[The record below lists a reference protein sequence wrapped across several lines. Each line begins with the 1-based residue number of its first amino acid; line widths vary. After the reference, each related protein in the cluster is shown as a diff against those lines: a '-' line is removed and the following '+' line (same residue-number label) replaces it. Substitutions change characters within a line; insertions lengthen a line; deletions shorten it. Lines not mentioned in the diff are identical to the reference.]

1 MKHRRTRILVS
12 VLTAIMTVVALTG
25 CGSKAPDGYYV
36 LSEFQKGSET
46 VKAEDL
52 SKYGLDGTYVV
63 MNDGSGFMVIMDTPT
78 DLSYDS
84 ENGVLKTSSGDIAVS
99 SSGKTLTLEDASI
112 KMTFTKS
119 NETAPTKPPYP
130 TIREPEAPDFDE
142 DDDYSEY
149 FDEYG
154 EEFDLY
160 SFGPY
165 SQLKDLYPD
174 VDWDNFDW
182 FDYDWVEDP
191 YDLQSFFE
199 DESLWEDD
207 YTYSGSSDSEM
218 LDFWNGD
225 WYGWWE
231 LNSWDDKYEPL
242 EDYRFSVMANISLDS
257 NGDGRMYLW
266 DGGGELADVVCTN
279 NGYGLTDAGTMVS
292 ESGTFYGGILEHAD
306 WNIDPGINPH
316 DDSFQIDGYYSVD
329 GEKVFSYTF
338 HFAKWGCLWEDY
350 EEDELPND
358 WDWYV
363 DLVKAGKP
371 MPDVCPD

>member
-78 DLSYDS
+78 DLTFDKDA
-84 ENGVLKTSSGDIAVS
+84 GVLKTSSGDIQVS
-99 SSGKTLTLEDASI
+99 ASGKNLTLADATI
-112 KMTFTKS
+112 KMIFTKS
-119 NETAPTKPPYP
+119 SDSAPSKPPYP
-130 TIREPEAPDFDE
+130 TIKVPEAPGS
-142 DDDYSEY
+142 DDYDDTYGEY
-149 FDEYG
+149 P

-182 FDYDWVEDP
+182 YSYDWLKDP

-199 DESLWEDD
+199 NEDYWDDD
-207 YTYSGSSDSEM
+207 YTYTGSSDDSMIEY
-218 LDFWNGD
+218 WNDD

-231 LNSWDDKYEPL
+231 LSAWDSKWDRL
-242 EDYRFSVMANISLDS
+242 EDYKYSIMAKSYLDS
-257 NGDGRMYLW
+257 DGEGWFYLW
-266 DGGGELADVVCTN
+266 DNDGEFADVVCSN
-279 NGYGLTDAGTMVS
+279 NGSGLTDVGTMVS
-292 ESGTFYGGILEHAD
+292 ESGTFYEGEIEHAD
-306 WNIDPGINPH
+306 WSIDPGTCNH
-316 DDSFQIDGYYSVD
+316 DDSIEIYGYYYED
-329 GEKVFSYTF
+329 DELQFSYTF
-338 HFAKWGCLWEDY
+338 HLAKWGCLWEDY
-350 EEDELPND
+350 EEEELPND

-371 MPDVCPD
+371 MPEWMPD